1 MSHKTSDVFRA
12 GDITV
17 DGTLNSNE
25 SQLIFRPKQ
34 RPYNPY
40 SGQYY
45 SLSAAQIDDPTIRIN
60 QYAANGTFENF
71 GYLYDTQFN
80 PIPPGT
86 RVSVAGGVGDPT
98 QEPNPCIIYSYDNI
112 HWDTWSNP
120 TNLLAGGGCTAL
132 AYNGFIFAA
141 GGSAG
146 AANRMLYSANGS
158 TWIASSS
165 GTALCAGG
173 CNNIA
178 TNGGFW
184 IAGTQGA
191 NRLIFSFD
199 GINWYAASATQGGA
213 DFYLTTSC
221 NAAAWSGSLWL
232 AGGNGDAN
240 IIRSTDGFFWQ
251 RSNNSNTIFAQ
262 CNAVAWNGTAWLAG
276 GIPLVSGG
284 STIAISFDGDTWTP
298 VPVTYP
304 TTGTPVTSLS
314 ISCNAIGWSGAQWV
328 IGGEDA
334 SGNTLAYSYD
344 GTAWF
349 PGTNSTF
356 ISCKAVSW
364 NGNSWAA
371 AGVGANSLVTS
382 FSGAIW
388 TPSVEGNRLLI
399 EGGAVAVNKILP
411 NATTVQ
417 QITVTAT
424 SSALTLVGASGET
437 VIAFSKDGI
446 TWTPS
451 TSASNAFPGAACLA
465 FSWNGFTWAA
475 GLTTTPTSPTYTIGN
490 SSDGIVWGKNATGSS
505 FLNISCN
512 GITNNEAYWL
522 AGGAG
527 DTTRLIYSVDSN
539 GITWADVSQSHTIFD
554 ASASNLV
561 SQGICNTV
569 GWNGL
574 LWVAGSNCRNNRL
587 AYSYDVSTNWTGS
600 ATGNAIFTTSCNSVA
615 WNGLL
620 WVAVGSAG
628 SASVAAYSYD
638 GITWT
643 DISDADVKGARS
655 WATVACNESIWIMGG
670 RQVSGD
676 CILFSYDG
684 IHWSKALGTGGDFE
698 SGCTG
703 VAWNGDVWVATGL
716 GSNSVIYSY
725 NGVAWVNSYN
735 GDGIFPSGAQSV
747 APNRPQATTGATRPT
762 PTLYA
767 ADIPSVG
774 AVTYTPKDAAL
785 NSLYPSNTLFLD
797 DIRRN
802 VGINIV
808 PTTHLDV
815 GGSTI
820 TPVLDIS
827 SGGTGTGI
835 YVESGNGTEPSL
847 SLVNNTVGSRIARI
861 EMVDRTNVAG
871 WAIDDISTNHLQLTS
886 WKNNQAFTVLDIAP
900 GDTGA
905 GQVDI
910 NGIDPLAPNG
920 AALFVDG
927 RGNENDLAINVLGNV
942 NINGNDPS
950 GAALYVDG
958 MDNPADLALNVDGV
972 TTLQETHATDVYLN
986 KINPDGAD
994 VRVGTDTVNLI
1005 LRTNQPSA
1013 AQLVGFPSMRFYR
1026 GGLGGYVEFDGTD
1039 FFPSPT
1045 NTLNLGS
1052 AGNHW
1057 NNLYVNQVN
1066 PTTFTPSPG
1075 STRYAT
1081 YDSSASGIA
1090 YLPDPG
1096 LAGTYSLYI
1105 QLVGGGGGA
1114 SAGYGG
1120 GGGAFTGVA
1129 ITGVAVGTRYDYVC
1143 GGGGDASTNGV
1154 TTSIT
1159 FPSLSPSTYQAN
1171 RGEGGAVGSGGAG
1184 GTAQALGGNIVG
1196 VSGGDYGT
1204 NLIGGLGGL
1213 AGATYLGEGGD
1224 PANGVGVAGYVSIDT
1239 VFVPTPIT
1247 VNNDLSGATLL
1258 DQLLIKPG
1266 FGGGTG
1272 LLANSAQIVFGT
1284 NGSLNTGQ
1292 YLYWNGSDLGPSLT
1306 NTTDLGAPGYRWDNL
1321 YVNNTYTNIINKDR
1335 NDLLIGNNATNG
1347 NLVVQTNGD
1356 TTRLIGYPYLDLKTG
1371 YGGSGIRIDGLN
1383 NPSSVVPITGDYP
1396 ISLGSSAIP
1405 WSTLWANAINPGT
1418 VSEPDYVMESST
1430 PGSGSYTLPEGFTYT
1445 VTVIAVGGGG
1455 GGIHWVNYTPVYSAG
1470 GGSGAYITGTKT
1482 GVPGGTLISW
1492 TIGAPG
1498 ANNNAASPPT
1508 GIIRAGNGGTSQVT
1522 IPALLVGFVTEGG
1535 QGGAVSPAAAGGGG
1549 GGGRGSE
1556 RATTVSGINGNSGGT
1571 GVDPPNTAAGAP
1583 SVYNGYGAG
1592 GDGFGT
1598 NATNGYVRIVATD
1611 TSGPAIT
1618 YNLSSGPVYIDT
1630 LYVRNI
1636 VNL

>member
-40 SGQYY
+40 TGQYY

-141 GGSAG
+141 GASAG

-165 GTALCAGG
+165 GTTLCVGG

-199 GINWYAASATQGGA
+199 GINWYASSATQGGA

-232 AGGNGDAN
+232 AGGNGSSN

-262 CNAVAWNGTAWLAG
+262 CNAVAWNGTSWLAG
-276 GIPLVSGG
+276 GIPLVPGG

-304 TTGTPVTSLS
+304 TTGTPVTSIS

-328 IGGEDA
+328 IGGEDV

-349 PGTNSTF
+349 PGTNSIF
-356 ISCKAVSW
+356 INCKAISW

-371 AGVGANSLVTS
+371 AGIGANSLVTS

-388 TPSVEGNRLLI
+388 TPSIEGNRLLI

-451 TSASNAFPGAACLA
+451 TSAANAFPGAACLA
-465 FSWNGFTWAA
+465 FSWNGFTWTA
-475 GLTTTPTSPTYTIGN
+475 GLATTPTSPTYTMGN
-490 SSDGIVWGKNATGSS
+490 SADGIVWGKNATGSS

-561 SQGICNTV
+561 DPGVCNTV

-574 LWVAGSNCRNNRL
+574 LWVAGANCSNNRL

-628 SASVAAYSYD
+628 GASVAAYSYD

-655 WATVACNESIWIMGG
+655 WATIACNESIWIMGG
-670 RQVSGD
+670 RQISGD

-684 IHWSKALGTGGDFE
+684 IHWSEAIGTGGDFE

-703 VAWNGDVWVATGL
+703 VAWNGDVWVATGI

-725 NGVAWVNSYN
+725 NGSAWINSYN
-735 GDGIFPSGAQSV
+735 GDGIFPTGAQTV

-767 ADIPSVG
+767 VDIPSVG
-774 AVTYTPKDAAL
+774 AVAYTPKDARL

-808 PTTHLDV
+808 PTTHLNV
-815 GGSTI
+815 AGSTI
-820 TPVLDIS
+820 RPVLDIS
-827 SGGTGTGI
+827 GTGI

-847 SLVNNTVGSRIARI
+847 SLMNRASAGSRISRI
-861 EMVDRTNVAG
+861 EMLDLSASIG
-871 WAIDDISTNHLQLTS
+871 WSIDDLRSTNHLQLTS
-886 WKNNQAFTVLDIAP
+886 WNNNQPFTVVDITP

-920 AALFVDG
+920 AALYVNG
-927 RGNENDLAINVLGNV
+927 LTNQNDLAINVE
-942 NINGNDPS
+942 
-950 GAALYVDG
+950 
-958 MDNPADLALNVDGV
+958 GV
-972 TTLQETHATDVYLN
+972 TRLQETHATDVYLN
-986 KINPDGAD
+986 RI
-994 VRVGTDTVNLI
+994 
-1005 LRTNQPSA
+1005 
-1013 AQLVGFPSMRFYR
+1013 
-1026 GGLGGYVEFDGTD
+1026 
-1039 FFPSPT
+1039 
-1045 NTLNLGS
+1045 
-1052 AGNHW
+1052 
-1057 NNLYVNQVN
+1057 N
-1066 PTTFTPSPG
+1066 PTTYTPTPG

-1081 YDSSASGIA
+1081 YVSSASGTG

-1096 LAGTYSLYI
+1096 IPGTYSIYI

-1114 SAGYGG
+1114 SAGFGG

-1129 ITGVAVGTRYDYVC
+1129 ITGVATGTRYDYVC
-1143 GGGGDASTNGV
+1143 GGGGATSTAGI
-1154 TTSIT
+1154 TTSIY
-1159 FPSLSPSTYQAN
+1159 FPTLFLPMYVAN
-1171 RGEGGAVGSGGAG
+1171 RGDRAAESAGTG
-1184 GTAQALGGNIVG
+1184 GTAQTLGGNIVG
-1196 VSGGDYGT
+1196 VSGGDDGT

-1213 AGATYLGEGGD
+1213 AGATYLGRGGA
-1224 PANGVGVAGYVSIDT
+1224 PPNSVGVAGYLSIDT
-1239 VFVPTPIT
+1239 EFVPTPIT
-1247 VNNDLSGATLL
+1247 VNNDLSGTTFLN
-1258 DQLLIKPG
+1258 QLLIKPNFISG
-1266 FGGGTG
+1266 SVGILTSASQILFG
-1272 LLANSAQIVFGT
+1272 VPR
-1284 NGSLNTGQ
+1284 SLNTGQ
-1292 YLYWNGSDLGPSLT
+1292 YLFWNGNSLGPQLT
-1306 NTTDLGAPGYRWDNL
+1306 NTTDLGLAGYRWNNL
-1321 YVNNTYTNIINKDR
+1321 YVNTINPDGTS
-1335 NDLLIGNNATNG
+1335 LSLVGTTGFTIGGSAAGAG
-1347 NLVVQTNGD
+1347 NLIQ
-1356 TTRLIGYPYLDLKTG
+1356 
-1371 YGGSGIRIDGLN
+1371 
-1383 NPSSVVPITGDYP
+1383 
-1396 ISLGSSAIP
+1396 
-1405 WSTLWANAINPGT
+1405 
-1418 VSEPDYVMESST
+1418 
-1430 PGSGSYTLPEGFTYT
+1430 
-1445 VTVIAVGGGG
+1445 
-1455 GGIHWVNYTPVYSAG
+1455 
-1470 GGSGAYITGTKT
+1470 
-1482 GVPGGTLISW
+1482 
-1492 TIGAPG
+1492 
-1498 ANNNAASPPT
+1498 ANNNQ
-1508 GIIRAGNGGTSQVT
+1508 R
-1522 IPALLVGFVTEGG
+1522 FVIGSTNNSNAPNYVYWDG
-1535 QGGAVSPAAAGGGG
+1535 VRLFPYPAAAGTPVPLGGYSLGAADTPWANLYTTTINPNGVNTSIG
-1549 GGGRGSE
+1549 GTTGFTAQPGGTVLLQKNSGANQIGFGTGSGGSLS
-1556 RATTVSGINGNSGGT
+1556 AIWDGNIFFPSTTNSGGLGASGDRWQNGFINYTYTDNVLST
-1571 GVDPPNTAAGAP
+1571 GSPLSVGVLGQPVLNISQNNVLPVGTVSLGSAAYPWNIITASGAIRTTLAVGTRSKQFGISGGSGGQSKSFSRGCDITDINYAGYTTLQIVVSFVVDTGGPANAP
-1583 SVYNGYGAG
+1583 VISVNNGSTTSSQDFYVSSPLNFSIQSTVTLIFVMAVG
-1592 GDGFGT
+1592 GLTVTVTGSSFGT
-1598 NATNGYVRIVATD
+1598 YGNYDFNHNGF
-1611 TSGPAIT
+1611 IT
-1618 YNLSSGPVYIDT
+1618 ITGIT
-1630 LYVRNI
+1630 
-1636 VNL
+1636 